1 MEQTKYCAGVSFKSG
16 RPCRNT
22 PMKGSDFCQM
32 HDMSPKSIEFRYQL
46 SKKGGKHPHSI
57 VSKLKGVSVKDSA
70 DIAKALLTIIQ
81 EIFARGDIRT
91 TKDMT
96 ILNGLVKTYS
106 QLEKESIIPKK
117 MREVEA
123 WFEQNKQ
130 SVSNGQVATIEAKSP
145 QS

>member
-1 MEQTKYCAGVSFKSG
+1 MEQTKYCAGVAFKSG
-16 RPCRNT
+16 RPCRNA
-22 PMKGSDFCQM
+22 PMKNSDFCQM
-32 HDMSPKSIEFRYQL
+32 HDMSPKSLEFRYQL

-57 VSKLKGVSVKDSA
+57 VSKLKGVSVNDSA

-81 EIFARGDIRT
+81 EIFARGDVRT

-106 QLEKESIIPKK
+106 QLEKDSIIPKK
-117 MREVEA
+117 MKEIEL

-130 SVSNGQVATIEAKSP
+130 SISSGQIVPVPTRNP